1 MGWGCCGR
9 GGAWGGAVVVGEGH
23 GVGLWYLPIT

>member
-1 MGWGCCGR
+1 MGGAVCGR
-9 GGAWGGAVVVGEGH
+9 EGACGGAVVVGEGH